1 MDSHPDPTP
10 IFDSLDI
17 DLVIKVMSNTVFS
30 PFFIFFIPVF
40 YFFQGS
46 KLTDPI
52 ILASAAYYVLLCV
65 IWSVKW
71 TSRLWRN
78 QGSLLFAP
86 PRFDWGEQVVV
97 ITGGS
102 SGVGELLAN
111 TLAVRNVTVAV
122 LDIKPIVT
130 ENCKSLSAL
139 HDNINYY
146 KCDVSNWEEVEAA
159 KNKIVEE
166 LGHPTVLINNA
177 GVVQGKLITDLTPQD
192 LKQTFGVNTISH
204 FLTLKAFLPEMIKNN
219 SGHVVT
225 VSSCMGISG
234 TAQMTDYCAS
244 KAALNLMHEC
254 LRYELD
260 KLHKAPSVRT
270 TLVCPG
276 HIDTP
281 LFSKMNYPR
290 TPFHKFIMPTI
301 APIAVVKAIIQA
313 LDDQHSQTIYLPFYV
328 NSMPYLQHLP
338 SYFRDFVQWMSQG
351 DYAMQGFQKV
361 SGRREDEPESKKSQ

>member
-1 MDSHPDPTP
+1 MESQSLPDPTP
-10 IFDSLDI
+10 VFDSLDI
-17 DLVIKVMSNTVFS
+17 DLIVKVMSHTLFS

-40 YFFQGS
+40 YFFQG
-46 KLTDPI
+46 LALDHPI
-52 ILASAAYYVLLCV
+52 IIISSVYWVVLCV
-65 IWSVKW
+65 FLFMRWASI
-71 TSRLWRN
+71 LWRN
-78 QGSLLFAP
+78 QGNLLFAP

-97 ITGGS
+97 ITGGA

-122 LDIKPIVT
+122 LDVEPIVT
-130 ENCKSLSAL
+130 ENY
-139 HDNINYY
+139 NITYY
-146 KCDVSNWEEVEAA
+146 KCDVSKWEEVEAVQ
-159 KNKIVEE
+159 KKIVEE
-166 LGHPTVLINNA
+166 LGHPTVLVNNA
-177 GVVQGKLITDLTPQD
+177 GVVQGKLITDLTAED

-225 VSSCMGISG
+225 VSSCLGISG

-244 KAALNLMHEC
+244 KAAINIMHDC

-260 KLHKAPSVRT
+260 KLHKAPGVRT

-281 LFSKMNYPR
+281 MFSIMNYPK
-290 TPFHKFIMPTI
+290 TPWHKFTMPTL
-301 APIAVVKAIIQA
+301 APITIVKAVIQA

-328 NSMPYLQHLP
+328 NVLPYLQHLP
-338 SYFRDFVQWMSQG
+338 SYLRDFVQWISKG
-351 DYAMQGFQKV
+351 DYAMVGFEKV
-361 SGRREDEPESKKSQ
+361 SGLRTDEKKTQ